1 MTDHDQT
8 PPTATKC
15 GFVALVGAPNAG
27 KSTLM
32 NALVGAKI
40 SIVSPKVQ
48 TTRARVLGIVTEGA
62 AQIVFIDT
70 PGIFSPRK
78 RLDRAMVA
86 AAWEGAHD
94 ADMVVLLFDATRER
108 IDRDTRGV
116 LDRLAG
122 AGRGAILA
130 LTKIDLIRRDRLL
143 GLSQSLNEAFAFDG
157 TFMISSTT
165 GSGLDDLRQTLAER
179 IPEGPWHFD
188 EDQLSDM
195 PMRLIA
201 AEITREQVFNQLHE
215 ELPYATT
222 VETET
227 WEEFR
232 DGSVRIA
239 QAITVERDGQKAI
252 VLGKGGTRIKTI
264 GQKAREEM
272 ERLMERR
279 VHLHLFVK
287 VREGWQDD
295 PDHYRPWGLE
305 FDA

>member
-1 MTDHDQT
+1 MTDEAPQ
-8 PPTATKC
+8 PATKC

-48 TTRARVLGIVTEGA
+48 TTRSRVLGIVTEGL

-70 PGIFSPRK
+70 PGIFAPRK
-78 RLDRAMVA
+78 RLDRAMVS
-86 AAWEGAHD
+86 AAWEGALD
-94 ADMVVLLFDATRER
+94 ADLVVVLFDATREK
-108 IDRDTRGV
+108 IDRDTTGV
-116 LDRLAG
+116 LERLA
-122 AGRGAILA
+122 ATGRGAMLA

-143 GLSQSLNEAFAFDG
+143 GLAQALNERFAFEA
-157 TFMISSTT
+157 TFMLSAVK
-165 GSGLDDLRQTLAER
+165 GSGLDDLRRALADR
-179 IPEGPWHFD
+179 IPEGPWHFE

-201 AEITREQVFNQLHE
+201 AEITREQVFNQLHD

-239 QAITVERDGQKAI
+239 QAITIERDSQKAI
-252 VLGKGGTRIKTI
+252 VLGKGGARIKSI

-272 ERLMERR
+272 ERMMERR

>member
-1 MTDHDQT
+1 MTDDAPRT
-8 PPTATKC
+8 DTKC

-48 TTRARVLGIVTEGA
+48 TTRSRVLGIVTEGP

-70 PGIFSPRK
+70 PGIFAPRK
-78 RLDRAMVA
+78 RLDRAMVS
-86 AAWEGAHD
+86 AAWEGALD
-94 ADMVVLLFDATRER
+94 ADIVVVLFDATREK
-108 IDRDTRGV
+108 IDRDTTGV
-116 LDRLAG
+116 LERLAG
-122 AGRGAILA
+122 AGRPAMLA

-143 GLSQSLNEAFAFDG
+143 GLAQTLNERFDFDA
-157 TFMISSTT
+157 TFMLSAVK
-165 GSGLDDLRQTLAER
+165 GSGLDDLRRTLAER
-179 IPEGPWHFD
+179 IPEGPWHFE

-201 AEITREQVFNQLHE
+201 AEITREQVFNQLHD

-239 QAITVERDGQKAI
+239 QAITIERDSQKAI
-252 VLGKGGTRIKTI
+252 VLGKGGSRIKSI

-272 ERLMERR
+272 ERMMERR